1 MVLTDNIDLFRC
13 FRLIISVVIIGCIP
27 ILWQI
32 GRGLRYEYDI
42 DLTGWFILS
51 FVVIV
56 VIPATILL
64 SFVWCI

>member
-1 MVLTDNIDLFRC
+1 MALFDNIDLIQQFRVLATC
-13 FRLIISVVIIGCIP
+13 IIIGCIP

-42 DLTGWFILS
+42 DLTGWYILS

-56 VIPATILL
+56 VIPAIILL
-64 SFVWCI
+64 SFVWCV